1 MNLGY
6 NKSHYTTFVKLLN
19 FILSFEKLIITVF
32 WIWTKLNLKDKTF
45 AKKLCLHFQKES
57 IQNSKFVTMDNG
69 MKKYIV
75 PNIK

>member
-1 MNLGY
+1 M
-6 NKSHYTTFVKLLN
+6 
-19 FILSFEKLIITVF
+19 
-32 WIWTKLNLKDKTF
+32 
-45 AKKLCLHFQKES
+45 CLHFQKES